1 MTLTEFQEAVKLG
14 KSRSDC
20 SSACV
25 ELLVETVQIH
35 AKAQIMGDIVE
46 CGSYRCG
53 ATIAMAA
60 AAAYY
65 ETGKRVTA
73 FDTWGGLPHGPAQ
86 QGFENFADADFNEV
100 VKVTTP
106 FNIALIRGKHEDT
119 VPSFANLY
127 KFLGRTGISL
137 LFMDSDFYDSHVVS
151 LRSFWPLITPRGG
164 VIFHDWTFQGVQQ
177 AILDALDVAEYDRY
191 DLPSN
196 MGMIVKK

>member
-1 MTLTEFQEAVKLG
+1 MTVNEFKEGG
-14 KSRSDC
+14 KGGKWGSDC
-20 SSACV
+20 CSACG
-25 ELLVETVQIH
+25 ELLVETVKIQ

-100 VKVTTP
+100 VQVTTP
-106 FNIALIRGKHEDT
+106 FHLALLRGKH
-119 VPSFANLY
+119 
-127 KFLGRTGISL
+127 
-137 LFMDSDFYDSHVVS
+137 
-151 LRSFWPLITPRGG
+151 
-164 VIFHDWTFQGVQQ
+164 
-177 AILDALDVAEYDRY
+177 
-191 DLPSN
+191 
-196 MGMIVKK
+196 